1 MLQKETL
8 NQLLN
13 FSIRDGEK
21 IGCKFYITLIHW
33 TDRSSHQGCSMQ
45 KGVLRN
51 LTNFTG
57 KHLWQSL
64 FFNKAVGLRPAT
76 LLKKRLRYRC
86 FPVSCEFCE
95 ISQRTFFTDYLWATT
110 SEIPQWEDFKM
121 SLYTFLWLIILEI
134 RAFKVRKTEKFF
146 S

>member
-64 FFNKAVGLRPAT
+64 FFNKAVDLRPAT
-76 LLKKRLRYRC
+76 LLKKRLLVQV
-86 FPVSCEFCE
+86 FSCEFCE
-95 ISQRTFFTDYLWATT
+95 ISKNTFYRTPPVAASELNNWLPLQRFFK
-110 SEIPQWEDFKM
+110 DFAK
-121 SLYTFLWLIILEI
+121 SYFFIIL
-134 RAFKVRKTEKFF
+134 KFTNSF
-146 S
+146 F